1 MTPFSWIDNYA
12 SGVAAKHG
20 AAPDPPSVKRDQGGF
35 HPNCHSAAAP
45 VNDQIEPAF
54 HAVIQD
60 SVQVNTNNCP
70 PSVRHT
76 GGGRYPGCLS
86 GFRPGD
92 CRNDALREWS
102 LYFVAQYSALRTRH
116 CFRCNGN
123 RKSFMLVVG
132 RALFAMILAAG
143 FWFGPA
149 CALADKDEQH
159 VFSTWEGFEADKCA
173 SFWLIKRFVDKDA
186 VFRFFPT
193 GETLKIGTPFD
204 TPDAELRRYHN
215 RSTFQ
220 TILARYQ
227 LKDPKLLYIARIVH
241 DIEINVWEK
250 KAMPETRSVQEM
262 VNGII
267 RNARSNE
274 EVIAKSIEFFDALY
288 DKTPAGPR

>member
-1 MTPFSWIDNYA
+1 MVPYMTPFSWIDNHA
-12 SGVAAKHG
+12 TEVAAKHG
-20 AAPDPPSVKRDQGGF
+20 AAPDRSLVNRDKAGF
-35 HPNCHSAAAP
+35 HPNCHSAPAP
-45 VNDQIEPAF
+45 VNDELEPAF
-54 HAVIQD
+54 HAVTQ
-60 SVQVNTNNCP
+60 Q
-70 PSVRHT
+70 
-76 GGGRYPGCLS
+76 L
-86 GFRPGD
+86 
-92 CRNDALREWS
+92 
-102 LYFVAQYSALRTRH
+102 ALRTRH
-116 CFRCNGN
+116 SFRCNDN
-123 RKSFMLVVG
+123 RKSFKLAVG

-149 CALADKDEQH
+149 CALADEDEQH

-241 DIEINVWEK
+241 DIEINVWDK
-250 KAMPETRSVQEM
+250 KAMPETKSVQEM

-274 EVIAKSIEFFDALY
+274 EVIAKSIELFDALY
-288 DKTPAGPR
+288 DKEPAGPRSP